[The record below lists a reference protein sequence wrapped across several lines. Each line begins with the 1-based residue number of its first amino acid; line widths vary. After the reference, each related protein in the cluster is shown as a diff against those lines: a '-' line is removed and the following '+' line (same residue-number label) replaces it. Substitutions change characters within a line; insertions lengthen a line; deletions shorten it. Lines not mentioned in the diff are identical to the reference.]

1 VGLLR
6 SARSSRNSRAP
17 RALAYGAL
25 VLTVILI
32 AGLVAVLWPGG
43 PQTHV
48 TAYFERA
55 TGVYPGTE
63 VRILGVKV
71 GKVTKVT
78 PKGNMVEVRMA
89 YAAKYKVPANAQAV
103 IIVPS
108 LVADRYVQFTPV
120 YRGGTALAD
129 GATLPLSSTAVPV
142 ELDDANAAVNELT
155 KALGPQGANA
165 NGSLSRLL
173 ATSAQTLNGQGTNF
187 KQTLQDLSDVSR
199 ILSDNRGNATQTVQ
213 NLAKITQAMAASDR
227 QIRSFSQNLASVSST
242 LNAEKTELRAAV
254 KSLSVALQEVSNFV
268 KQNKAEI
275 AANVEGLAQV
285 TGVLV
290 KEKAALQQFL
300 DKAPVAA
307 SNALGVYDSQDG
319 SLHARLNLQQSQ
331 NLAMWLCSLA
341 YSLGAPS
348 KQCETLLKPLNALG
362 VPLSKLALDG
372 SGLTAATTH
381 YDVVPPPADAY
392 GGSAPPSQRSSGT
405 PASSANPDP
414 TFGGILSPPTTPSP
428 RPSHR

>member
-6 SARSSRNSRAP
+6 GRNARAP
-17 RALAYGAL
+17 RALTYGAL
-25 VLTVILI
+25 LLAVVMI
-32 AGLVAVLWPGG
+32 AALVAVLWPGG

-55 TGVYPGTE
+55 TGVYSGTE

-78 PKGNMVEVRMA
+78 PKGNMVEVKMA
-89 YAAKYKVPANAQAV
+89 WTAEHKVPATAQAV

-108 LVADRYVQFTPV
+108 LVADRYIQFTPV
-120 YRGGTALAD
+120 YRGGAALKD
-129 GATLPLSSTAVPV
+129 GATLSLSSTAVPV
-142 ELDDANAAVNELT
+142 ELDDANSAVNDLT

-165 NGSLSRLL
+165 NGSLSKLL
-173 ATSAQTLNGQGTNF
+173 STSAQTLNGQGGNF

-199 ILSDNRGNATQTVQ
+199 VLSDNRGNATQTVQ

-242 LNAEKTELRAAV
+242 LNAEKAELRAAV
-254 KSLSVALQEVSNFV
+254 KSLSVALREVSNFV

-275 AANVEGLAQV
+275 AANVQGLAQI

-307 SNALGVYDSQDG
+307 TNALSVYDPQDG

-331 NLAMWLCSLA
+331 NIAMWLCSLA
-341 YSLGAPS
+341 YSLGAPP

-362 VPLSKLALDG
+362 VPLSKLSLDA
-372 SGLTAATTH
+372 STLTTATTQ

-392 GGSAPPSQRSSGT
+392 GGNAPAQGTSGKST
-405 PASSANPDP
+405 ARTNPDP
-414 TFGGILSPPTTPSP
+414 TFGGILSPPSN
-428 RPSHR
+428 

>member
-6 SARSSRNSRAP
+6 SRDARAP
-17 RALAYGAL
+17 RALTYGAL
-25 VLTVILI
+25 VLVVVM
-32 AGLVAVLWPGG
+32 VAALAAILWPGG
-43 PQTHV
+43 AQTHV

-78 PKGNMVEVRMA
+78 PKGDMVEVKMA
-89 YAAKYKVPANAQAV
+89 WTAAHKVPANAQAV

-108 LVADRYVQFTPV
+108 LVADRYIQFTPV
-120 YRGGTALAD
+120 YRGGTALKD
-129 GATLPLSSTAVPV
+129 GATLSLSSTAVPV
-142 ELDDANAAVNELT
+142 ELDDANAAVNDLT

-173 ATSAQTLNGQGTNF
+173 STSAQTLDGQGSDF

-227 QIRSFSQNLASVSST
+227 QIRAFSQNLASVSST
-242 LNAEKTELRAAV
+242 LNAERAELRAAV
-254 KSLSVALQEVSNFV
+254 KSLSVALREVSNFV

-275 AANVEGLAQV
+275 ASNVQGLAQI

-307 SNALGVYDSQDG
+307 SNALGVYDAQDG

-331 NLAMWLCSLA
+331 NIAMWLCSLA
-341 YSLGAPS
+341 YSLGAPP

-362 VPLSKLALDG
+362 VPLSKLSLDA
-372 SGLTAATTH
+372 SGLTTATTH
-381 YDVVPPPADAY
+381 YDVVPPPPDAY
-392 GGSAPPSQRSSGT
+392 GNNPPAQNGGGAPKNNGT
-405 PASSANPDP
+405 NPDP
-414 TFGGILSPPTTPSP
+414 SFGGLLSPPSNG
-428 RPSHR
+428 

>member
-1 VGLLR
+1 MGLLR
-6 SARSSRNSRAP
+6 SGRRRNARTP
-17 RALAYGAL
+17 VLTYGAL
-25 VLTVILI
+25 LLVVIV
-32 AGLVAVLWPGG
+32 AASLVAVLWPGE

-63 VRILGVKV
+63 VRVLGVKV

-78 PKGNMVEVRMA
+78 PKGNMVEIKMA
-89 YAAKYKVPANAQAV
+89 YDAKRKVPATAQAV

-108 LVADRYVQFTPV
+108 LVADRYIQFTPV
-120 YRGGTALAD
+120 YRNGAALKD

-142 ELDDANAAVNELT
+142 ELDDANQAVNELT

-173 ATSAQTLNGQGTNF
+173 KSSAETLNGQGENF
-187 KQTLQDLSDVSR
+187 KQTLQDLSEVSR
-199 ILSDNRGNATQTVQ
+199 VLSDNRGNATQTVQ

-242 LNAEKTELRAAV
+242 LNGEKAELRAAV
-254 KSLSVALQEVSNFV
+254 SSLSVALREVAGFV
-268 KQNKAEI
+268 KQNKTEI
-275 AANVEGLAQV
+275 AANVQGLAQI

-307 SNALGVYDSQDG
+307 ANAASVYDPQDG
-319 SLHARLNLQQSQ
+319 TLHARLNLQQSQ
-331 NLAMWLCSLA
+331 NIAMWLCSLA
-341 YSLGAPS
+341 YSLGAPP
-348 KQCETLLKPLNALG
+348 KQCEALLKPLNALG
-362 VPLSKLALDG
+362 VPLNAL
-372 SGLTAATTH
+372 GLDLSPLTTATTH

-392 GGSAPPSQRSSGT
+392 GGNAPAQSQSQGRSPSAKNST
-405 PASSANPDP
+405 NPDP
-414 TFGGILSPPTTPSP
+414 TFGGILSPPGSP
-428 RPSHR
+428 

>member
-1 VGLLR
+1 MGLLG
-6 SARSSRNSRAP
+6 SARRRRHAADGRKKRTP

-25 VLTVILI
+25 VLVVVL
-32 AGLVAVLWPGG
+32 AAALVVVLWPGG
-43 PQTHV
+43 SQTHV

-78 PKGNMVEVRMA
+78 PQGNVVEVKMA
-89 YAAKYKVPANAQAV
+89 YDAKYKVPAGAQAV

-120 YRGGTALAD
+120 YRGGAALPD
-129 GATLPLSSTAVPV
+129 GATLSLSNTAVPV
-142 ELDDANAAVNELT
+142 ELDDANQAVNDLT
-155 KALGPQGANA
+155 KALGPNGANA

-173 ATSAQTLNGQGTNF
+173 STSAQTLDGQGADF
-187 KQTLQDLSDVSR
+187 KQTLQDLSEVSR
-199 ILSDNRGNATQTVQ
+199 VLSDNRGNTTQTIQ

-227 QIRSFSQNLASVSST
+227 QIRLFSQNLASVSST
-242 LNAEKTELRAAV
+242 LNSEKTELRAAV
-254 KSLSVALQEVSNFV
+254 KSLSVALREVSNFV
-268 KQNKAEI
+268 KENKAEV
-275 AANVEGLAQV
+275 ASNVQGLAQI

-290 KEKAALQQFL
+290 KEKAALQGFL

-307 SNALGVYDSQDG
+307 ANALNVYDAQDG

-331 NLAMWLCSLA
+331 NIAMWLCSLA
-341 YSLGAPS
+341 YSLGAPP

-362 VPLSKLALDG
+362 LPLDKLGLDA
-372 SGLTAATTH
+372 SFLTTATTH

-392 GGSAPPSQRSSGT
+392 GSGQPAQSKSQGGVT
-405 PASSANPDP
+405 PDP
-414 TFGGILSPPTTPSP
+414 SFGGLLSPPTTPSN
-428 RPSHR
+428 

>member
-1 VGLLR
+1 MGLLR
-6 SARSSRNSRAP
+6 SGRRRNARTP
-17 RALAYGAL
+17 VLAYGAL
-25 VLTVILI
+25 LLVVIV
-32 AGLVAVLWPGG
+32 AASLVAVLWPGG
-43 PQTHV
+43 PKTHV

-63 VRILGVKV
+63 VRVLGVKV

-78 PKGNMVEVRMA
+78 PKGNMVEVKMA
-89 YAAKYKVPANAQAV
+89 YDAKRKIPASAQAV

-108 LVADRYVQFTPV
+108 LVADRYIQFTPV
-120 YRGGTALAD
+120 YRGGAALKD
-129 GATLPLSSTAVPV
+129 GATLSLSSTAVPV
-142 ELDDANAAVNELT
+142 ELDDANQAVNELT

-173 ATSAQTLNGQGTNF
+173 KSSAQTLDGQGESF

-242 LNAEKTELRAAV
+242 LNGEKAELRAAV
-254 KSLSVALQEVSNFV
+254 SSLSVALREVASFV
-268 KQNKAEI
+268 KQNKTEI
-275 AANVEGLAQV
+275 AANVQGLAQI

-307 SNALGVYDSQDG
+307 SNAVNVYDPQDG
-319 SLHARLNLQQSQ
+319 TLHARLNLQQSQ
-331 NLAMWLCSLA
+331 NIAMWLCSLA
-341 YSLGAPS
+341 YSLGAPP
-348 KQCETLLKPLNALG
+348 KQCEALLKPLNALG
-362 VPLSKLALDG
+362 VPLNSLGLDL
-372 SGLTAATTH
+372 SGLTTATTH

-392 GGSAPPSQRSSGT
+392 GGNAPAQGRSPSSKSST
-405 PASSANPDP
+405 NPDP
-414 TFGGILSPPTTPSP
+414 TFGGILSPPSTP
-428 RPSHR
+428 

>member
-1 VGLLR
+1 MGLLR
-6 SARSSRNSRAP
+6 SPRNEFSRAP
-17 RALAYGAL
+17 RALTYGAL
-25 VLTVILI
+25 VLIVMMI
-32 AGLVAVLWPGG
+32 AGLGAVLWPGG
-43 PQTHV
+43 GGRTHV

-78 PKGNMVEVRMA
+78 PKGNMVEVKMA
-89 YAAKYKVPANAQAV
+89 YDAKYKVPASAQAV

-108 LVADRYVQFTPV
+108 LVADRYIQFTPV
-120 YRGGTALAD
+120 YRGGAALAD
-129 GATLPLSSTAVPV
+129 GATLSLSSTAVPV
-142 ELDDANAAVNELT
+142 ELDDTNAAVNDLA

-173 ATSAQTLNGQGTNF
+173 RNSAQTLDGQGADM
-187 KQTLQDLSDVSR
+187 KQTLQDLSEVSR
-199 ILSDNRGNATQTVQ
+199 ILSDNRGNTTQTVQ

-227 QIRSFSQNLASVSST
+227 QIRAFSQSLASVSST
-242 LNAEKTELRAAV
+242 LNAEKAELRAAI
-254 KSLSVALQEVSNFV
+254 KTLSVALREVSNFV

-275 AANVEGLAQV
+275 ASNVQGLAQI

-307 SNALGVYDSQDG
+307 SNALEVYDPQDG

-331 NLAMWLCSLA
+331 NIAMWLCSLA

-348 KQCETLLKPLNALG
+348 KQCEALLKPLNALG
-362 VPLSKLALDG
+362 VPLNKLSLDA
-372 SGLTAATTH
+372 SAVTAATTH
-381 YDVVPPPADAY
+381 YDVVPPPPDAY
-392 GGSAPPSQRSSGT
+392 GNNPPPSRTSKGRGT
-405 PASSANPDP
+405 GTNPDP
-414 TFGGILSPPTTPSP
+414 TFGGILSPPTP
-428 RPSHR
+428 

>member
-1 VGLLR
+1 MGLLR
-6 SARSSRNSRAP
+6 SGRRRNARTP
-17 RALAYGAL
+17 VLAYGAL
-25 VLTVILI
+25 LLVVIV
-32 AGLVAVLWPGG
+32 AASLVAVLWPGE

-63 VRILGVKV
+63 VRVLGVKV

-78 PKGNMVEVRMA
+78 PKGNMVEIKMA
-89 YAAKYKVPANAQAV
+89 YDAKRKVPATAQAV

-108 LVADRYVQFTPV
+108 LVADRYIQFTPV
-120 YRGGTALAD
+120 YRNGAALKD

-142 ELDDANAAVNELT
+142 ELDDANQAVNELT

-173 ATSAQTLNGQGTNF
+173 KSSAETLDGQGENF
-187 KQTLQDLSDVSR
+187 KQTLQDLSEVSR
-199 ILSDNRGNATQTVQ
+199 VLSDNRGNATQTVQ

-242 LNAEKTELRAAV
+242 LNGEKAELRAAV
-254 KSLSVALQEVSNFV
+254 SSLSVALREVAGFV
-268 KQNKAEI
+268 KQNKTEI
-275 AANVEGLAQV
+275 AANVQGLAQI

-307 SNALGVYDSQDG
+307 ANAANVYDPQDG
-319 SLHARLNLQQSQ
+319 TLHARLNLQQSQ
-331 NLAMWLCSLA
+331 NIAMWLCSLA
-341 YSLGAPS
+341 YSLGAPP
-348 KQCETLLKPLNALG
+348 KQCEALLKPLNALG
-362 VPLSKLALDG
+362 VPLNAL
-372 SGLTAATTH
+372 GLDLSPLTTATTH
-381 YDVVPPPADAY
+381 YDVLPPPADAY
-392 GGSAPPSQRSSGT
+392 GGNAPAQSQSQGRSPSAKNST
-405 PASSANPDP
+405 NPDP
-414 TFGGILSPPTTPSP
+414 TFGGILSPPGSP
-428 RPSHR
+428 

>member
-1 VGLLR
+1 MGLLR
-6 SARSSRNSRAP
+6 SGRRRNARTP
-17 RALAYGAL
+17 VLAYGAL
-25 VLTVILI
+25 LLVVIV
-32 AGLVAVLWPGG
+32 AASLVAILWPGG

-63 VRILGVKV
+63 VRVLGVKV

-78 PKGNMVEVRMA
+78 PKGNMVEVKMT
-89 YAAKYKVPANAQAV
+89 YDAKRKVPATAQAV

-108 LVADRYVQFTPV
+108 LVADRYIQFTPV
-120 YRGGTALAD
+120 YRGGAALKD
-129 GATLPLSSTAVPV
+129 GATLSLSSTAVPV
-142 ELDDANAAVNELT
+142 ELDDANQAVNELT

-173 ATSAQTLNGQGTNF
+173 KSSAETLDGQGENF

-242 LNAEKTELRAAV
+242 LNGEKAELRAAIS
-254 KSLSVALQEVSNFV
+254 SLSVALREVAGFV
-268 KQNKAEI
+268 KQNKTEI
-275 AANVEGLAQV
+275 AANVQGLAQI

-307 SNALGVYDSQDG
+307 ANANNVYDPQDG
-319 SLHARLNLQQSQ
+319 TLHARLNLQQSQ
-331 NLAMWLCSLA
+331 NIAMWLCSLA
-341 YSLGAPS
+341 YSLGAPP
-348 KQCETLLKPLNALG
+348 KQCEALLKPLNALG
-362 VPLSKLALDG
+362 VPLSKLPGVDLSAL
-372 SGLTAATTH
+372 TTATTH
-381 YDVVPPPADAY
+381 YDVVPPPSDAY
-392 GGSAPPSQRSSGT
+392 GGNAPAQSQSQSKSPSAT
-405 PASSANPDP
+405 NPDP
-414 TFGGILSPPTTPSP
+414 TFGGILSPPGNP
-428 RPSHR
+428 

>member
-1 VGLLR
+1 VLVVVMV
-6 SARSSRNSRAP
+6 A
-17 RALAYGAL
+17 ALAA
-25 VLTVILI
+25 I
-32 AGLVAVLWPGG
+32 LWPGG
-43 PQTHV
+43 TQTHV

-55 TGVYPGTE
+55 TGVYSGTE

-78 PKGNMVEVRMA
+78 PKGNMVEVKMA
-89 YAAKYKVPANAQAV
+89 WTAEHKVPANAQAV

-108 LVADRYVQFTPV
+108 LVADRYIQFTPV
-120 YRGGTALAD
+120 YRGGASLRD
-129 GATLPLSSTAVPV
+129 GATLSLSSTAVPV
-142 ELDDANAAVNELT
+142 ELDDANSAVNDLT

-165 NGSLSRLL
+165 NGSLSKLL
-173 ATSAQTLNGQGTNF
+173 STSAQTLDGQGSNF

-242 LNAEKTELRAAV
+242 LNAQKAELRAAV
-254 KSLSVALQEVSNFV
+254 KSLAVALREVSDFV

-275 AANVEGLAQV
+275 ASNVQGLAQI

-307 SNALGVYDSQDG
+307 SNALAVYDAQDG
-319 SLHARLNLQQSQ
+319 TLHSRLNLQQSQ
-331 NLAMWLCSLA
+331 NIAMWLCSLA

-348 KQCETLLKPLNALG
+348 KQCESLLKPLNALG
-362 VPLSKLALDG
+362 VPLSKLSLDG
-372 SGLTAATTH
+372 SGLTTATTH
-381 YDVVPPPADAY
+381 YDVVPPPPDAY
-392 GGSAPPSQRSSGT
+392 GSNPPAQSSSSGNT
-405 PASSANPDP
+405 PKSSGANPDP
-414 TFGGILSPPTTPSP
+414 TFGGLLSPPSNG
-428 RPSHR
+428 

>member
-6 SARSSRNSRAP
+6 SGRNRKTRTP
-17 RALAYGAL
+17 VLAYGAL
-25 VLTVILI
+25 VLAVVV
-32 AGLVAVLWPGG
+32 AAALVAVLWPGG

-78 PKGNMVEVRMA
+78 PKGNMVEVKLA
-89 YAAKYKVPANAQAV
+89 YDSAHKVPAGAQAV

-108 LVADRYVQFTPV
+108 LVADRYIQFTPV
-120 YRGGTALAD
+120 YRGGAALRD
-129 GATLPLSSTAVPV
+129 GATLSLSSTAVPV
-142 ELDDANAAVNELT
+142 ELDDANQAVNELT

-173 ATSAQTLNGQGTNF
+173 KTSAQTLDGQGENF

-213 NLAKITQAMAASDR
+213 NLAKITQAMASSDR
-227 QIRSFSQNLASVSST
+227 QIRAFSQNLASVSST
-242 LNAEKTELRAAV
+242 LSGQRAELRAAV
-254 KSLSVALQEVSNFV
+254 TSLSVALREVTNFV

-275 AANVEGLAQV
+275 ASNVQGLAQI

-307 SNALGVYDSQDG
+307 SNALSVYDPQDG
-319 SLHARLNLQQSQ
+319 TLHARLNLQQSQ
-331 NLAMWLCSLA
+331 NIAMWLCSLA
-341 YSLGAPS
+341 YSLGAPP
-348 KQCETLLKPLNALG
+348 KQCEALLKPLNALG
-362 VPLSKLALDG
+362 VPLSKLSLDASAL
-372 SGLTAATTH
+372 TTATTH

-392 GGSAPPSQRSSGT
+392 GGNPPAQSQSQSPSRGR
-405 PASSANPDP
+405 ASTNPDP
-414 TFGGILSPPTTPSP
+414 TFGGILSPPGG
-428 RPSHR
+428 

>member
-6 SARSSRNSRAP
+6 SRNARAP
-17 RALAYGAL
+17 RALTYGAL
-25 VLTVILI
+25 VLVVVM
-32 AGLVAVLWPGG
+32 VAALAAILWPGG
-43 PQTHV
+43 TQTHV

-78 PKGNMVEVRMA
+78 PKGNMVEVKMA
-89 YAAKYKVPANAQAV
+89 WTAEHKVPANAQAV

-120 YRGGTALAD
+120 YRGGAALKD
-129 GATLPLSSTAVPV
+129 GATLSLSSTAVPV
-142 ELDDANAAVNELT
+142 ELDDANSAVNDLT

-165 NGSLSRLL
+165 NGSLSKLL
-173 ATSAQTLNGQGTNF
+173 STSAQTLDGQGANF

-242 LNAEKTELRAAV
+242 LNAQKAELRAAV
-254 KSLSVALQEVSNFV
+254 KSLAVALREVSNFV

-275 AANVEGLAQV
+275 ASNVQGLAQI

-307 SNALGVYDSQDG
+307 SNALGVYDAQDG

-331 NLAMWLCSLA
+331 NIAMWLCSLA
-341 YSLGAPS
+341 YSLGAPP

-362 VPLSKLALDG
+362 VPLSKLNLDA
-372 SGLTAATTH
+372 SGLTTATTH
-381 YDVVPPPADAY
+381 YDVVPPPPDAY
-392 GGSAPPSQRSSGT
+392 GNNPPAQGGSANNAPKNSGT
-405 PASSANPDP
+405 NPDP
-414 TFGGILSPPTTPSP
+414 TFGGLLSPP
-428 RPSHR
+428 SHG

>member
-6 SARSSRNSRAP
+6 RRDARAP
-17 RALAYGAL
+17 RALTYGAL
-25 VLTVILI
+25 VLVVVMV
-32 AGLVAVLWPGG
+32 AALVAILWPGG
-43 PQTHV
+43 AQTHA

-78 PKGNMVEVRMA
+78 PKGNMVEVKMA
-89 YAAKYKVPANAQAV
+89 WTAAHKVPANAQAV

-108 LVADRYVQFTPV
+108 LVADRYIQFTPV
-120 YRGGTALAD
+120 YRGGAALGD
-129 GATLPLSSTAVPV
+129 GATLSLSSTAVPV
-142 ELDDANAAVNELT
+142 ELDDANSAVNDLT

-165 NGSLSRLL
+165 NGSLSKLL
-173 ATSAQTLNGQGTNF
+173 ATSAQTLDGQGANF

-199 ILSDNRGNATQTVQ
+199 VLSDNRGNATQTVQ

-242 LNAEKTELRAAV
+242 LNSEKAELRAAV
-254 KSLSVALQEVSNFV
+254 KSLSVALREVSNFV
-268 KQNKAEI
+268 KQNKSEI
-275 AANVEGLAQV
+275 AANVQGLAQI

-307 SNALGVYDSQDG
+307 SNALSVYDSQDG

-331 NLAMWLCSLA
+331 NIAMWLCSLA
-341 YSLGAPS
+341 YSLGAPP

-362 VPLSKLALDG
+362 IPLSKLSLDA
-372 SGLTAATTH
+372 SSLTAATTH
-381 YDVVPPPADAY
+381 YNVVPPPADAY
-392 GGSAPPSQRSSGT
+392 GGNAPAQGASGRQST
-405 PASSANPDP
+405 ARTNPDP
-414 TFGGILSPPTTPSP
+414 TFGGILSPPGN
-428 RPSHR
+428 

>member
-6 SARSSRNSRAP
+6 SGRSRKTP
-17 RALAYGAL
+17 VLAYGAL
-25 VLTVILI
+25 LLVVIV
-32 AGLVAVLWPGG
+32 AASLVAILWPGG

-78 PKGNMVEVRMA
+78 PKGNMVEIRLA
-89 YAAKYKVPANAQAV
+89 YDAKYKVPATAQAV

-108 LVADRYVQFTPV
+108 LVADRYIQFTPV
-120 YRGGTALAD
+120 YRGGTALKD
-129 GATLPLSSTAVPV
+129 GATLSLSSTAVPV
-142 ELDDANAAVNELT
+142 ELDDANQAVNELT

-173 ATSAQTLNGQGTNF
+173 KTSAQTLDGQGANF
-187 KQTLQDLSDVSR
+187 KQTLQDLSEVSR
-199 ILSDNRGNATQTVQ
+199 ILADNRGNTTDTVR

-227 QIRSFSQNLASVSST
+227 QIRAFSQNLATVSST
-242 LNAEKTELRAAV
+242 LNGEKAELRAAIS
-254 KSLSVALQEVSNFV
+254 SLSVALRQVTTFV
-268 KQNKAEI
+268 KQNKTQI
-275 AANVEGLAQV
+275 AANVQGLAQI

-307 SNALGVYDSQDG
+307 SNALGVYDAQDG
-319 SLHARLNLQQSQ
+319 TLHARLNLQQSQ
-331 NLAMWLCSLA
+331 NIAMWLCSLA
-341 YSLGAPS
+341 YSLGAPP
-348 KQCETLLKPLNALG
+348 KQCEALLKPLNALG
-362 VPLSKLALDG
+362 VPLSKLSLDL
-372 SGLTAATTH
+372 SGATTATTH
-381 YDVVPPPADAY
+381 YDVVPPPPDAY
-392 GGSAPPSQRSSGT
+392 GGNPPAQSGT
-405 PASSANPDP
+405 RTTRTSATNPDP
-414 TFGGILSPPTTPSP
+414 TFGGILSPPANP
-428 RPSHR
+428 

>member
-6 SARSSRNSRAP
+6 SAGNRNARGSRV
-17 RALAYGAL
+17 LTYGAL
-25 VLTVILI
+25 VLAVVLV
-32 AGLVAVLWPGG
+32 ASLVAVFWPGG

-78 PKGNMVEVRMA
+78 PKGNMVEVKMA
-89 YAAKYKVPANAQAV
+89 YDAGHKVPAGAQAV
-103 IIVPS
+103 VIVPS
-108 LVADRYVQFTPV
+108 LVADRYIQFTPV
-120 YRGGTALAD
+120 YRGGAALRD
-129 GATLPLSSTAVPV
+129 GATLSLSNTAVPV
-142 ELDDANAAVNELT
+142 ELDDANSAVNELT

-165 NGSLSRLL
+165 NGSLSKLL
-173 ATSAQTLNGQGTNF
+173 QTSAQTLDGQGADF
-187 KQTLQDLSDVSR
+187 KKTLQDLSDVSR
-199 ILSDNRGNATQTVQ
+199 VLSDNRGNATQTVQ

-227 QIRSFSQNLASVSST
+227 QIRSFSQNLATVSST
-242 LNAEKTELRAAV
+242 LSSEKAELRAAV
-254 KSLSVALQEVSNFV
+254 KSLSVALREVSNFV
-268 KQNKAEI
+268 KQNKTEI
-275 AANVEGLAQV
+275 AANVQGLAQV

-307 SNALGVYDSQDG
+307 SNALGVYDAQDG

-331 NLAMWLCSLA
+331 NIAMWLCSLA

-362 VPLSKLALDG
+362 VPLSKLSLDA
-372 SGLTAATTH
+372 SSLTTATTH

-392 GGSAPPSQRSSGT
+392 GGSAPPARQSTSGKSGQSGT
-405 PASSANPDP
+405 NPDP
-414 TFGGILSPPTTPSP
+414 TFGGILSPPGGP
-428 RPSHR
+428 

>member
-1 VGLLR
+1 MGLLR
-6 SARSSRNSRAP
+6 SGRRRNARTP
-17 RALAYGAL
+17 VLAYGAL
-25 VLTVILI
+25 LLVVIV
-32 AGLVAVLWPGG
+32 AASLVAVLWPDE

-63 VRILGVKV
+63 VRVLGVKV

-78 PKGNMVEVRMA
+78 PKGDMVEIKMA
-89 YAAKYKVPANAQAV
+89 YDAKRKVPATAQAV

-108 LVADRYVQFTPV
+108 LVADRYIQFTPV
-120 YRGGTALAD
+120 YRNGAALKD

-142 ELDDANAAVNELT
+142 ELDDANQAVNELT

-173 ATSAQTLNGQGTNF
+173 KSSAETLDGQGENF
-187 KQTLQDLSDVSR
+187 KQTLQDLSEVSR
-199 ILSDNRGNATQTVQ
+199 VLSDNRGNATQTVQ

-242 LNAEKTELRAAV
+242 LNGEKAELRAAV
-254 KSLSVALQEVSNFV
+254 SSLSVALREVAGFV
-268 KQNKAEI
+268 KQNKTEI
-275 AANVEGLAQV
+275 AANVQGLAQI

-307 SNALGVYDSQDG
+307 ANAASVYDPQDG
-319 SLHARLNLQQSQ
+319 TLHARLNLQQSQ
-331 NLAMWLCSLA
+331 NIAMWLCSLA
-341 YSLGAPS
+341 YSLGAPP
-348 KQCETLLKPLNALG
+348 KQCEALLKPLNALG
-362 VPLSKLALDG
+362 VPLNAL
-372 SGLTAATTH
+372 GLDLSPLTTATTH

-392 GGSAPPSQRSSGT
+392 GGNAPAQSQSQGRSPSAKKST
-405 PASSANPDP
+405 NPDP
-414 TFGGILSPPTTPSP
+414 TFGGILSPPGSP
-428 RPSHR
+428 

>member
-6 SARSSRNSRAP
+6 SGRRRNARTP
-17 RALAYGAL
+17 VLAYGAL
-25 VLTVILI
+25 LLVVIV
-32 AGLVAVLWPGG
+32 AASLVAVLWPGE

-63 VRILGVKV
+63 VRVLGVKV

-78 PKGNMVEVRMA
+78 PKGNMVEIRMA
-89 YAAKYKVPANAQAV
+89 YDAKRKVPATAQAV

-108 LVADRYVQFTPV
+108 LVADRYIQFTPV
-120 YRGGTALAD
+120 YRNGAALKD

-142 ELDDANAAVNELT
+142 ELDDANQAVNELT

-173 ATSAQTLNGQGTNF
+173 KSSAETLDGQGENF
-187 KQTLQDLSDVSR
+187 KQTLQDLSEVSR
-199 ILSDNRGNATQTVQ
+199 VLSDNRGNATQTVQ

-242 LNAEKTELRAAV
+242 LNGEKAELRAAV
-254 KSLSVALQEVSNFV
+254 SSLSVALREVAGFV
-268 KQNKAEI
+268 KQNKTEI
-275 AANVEGLAQV
+275 AANVQGLAQI

-307 SNALGVYDSQDG
+307 ANAASVYDPQDG
-319 SLHARLNLQQSQ
+319 TLHARLNLQQSQ
-331 NLAMWLCSLA
+331 NIAMWLCSLA
-341 YSLGAPS
+341 YSLGAPP
-348 KQCETLLKPLNALG
+348 KQCEALLKPLNALG
-362 VPLSKLALDG
+362 VPLNAL
-372 SGLTAATTH
+372 GLDLSPLTTATTH

-392 GGSAPPSQRSSGT
+392 GGNAPAQSQSQGRSPSAKNST
-405 PASSANPDP
+405 NPDP
-414 TFGGILSPPTTPSP
+414 TFGGILSPPG
-428 RPSHR
+428 SH